1 MTPEIVV
8 EGLSVSYGP
17 ALILHDVNLEVRE
30 GEMVSMV
37 GPNGAG
43 KTTLLRALAG
53 LVRRDQKVSRQT
65 SVRLE
70 GTIAF
75 RGERIEQLLAHE
87 IAARGLILCPERRR
101 PFREMTVGENLL
113 AGAYLVRDRKEVD
126 TRLAEVHRL
135 FPLLK
140 ERNRQRA
147 GTLSG
152 GEQQMLAI
160 GRSLMSGP
168 KLLLIDEPSTGL
180 APLVKEPLFAR
191 IREIR
196 DTGIA
201 ILLVE
206 QDATLALSLAAS
218 GYVLSQGRIVAHGP
232 PDELLA
238 DEVVRRSYL
247 GL

>member
-1 MTPEIVV
+1 MTPEILV

-17 ALILHDVNLEVRE
+17 ALILHDVNLEVRK
-30 GEMVSMV
+30 GAMVSMV

-53 LVRRDQKVSRQT
+53 LVRRDQKVSRHT
-65 SVRLE
+65 TVRLE

-75 RGERIEQLLAHE
+75 EGQRIDQLLPHE
-87 IAARGLILCPERRR
+87 IAGRGLILCPERRR
-101 PFREMTVGENLL
+101 PFREMTVRENLL
-113 AGAYLVRDRKEVD
+113 AGAYLVRDRKEVE

-135 FPLLK
+135 FPLLQ
-140 ERNRQRA
+140 ERSRQRA

-160 GRSLMSGP
+160 GRSMMSGP

-232 PDELLA
+232 PEELLA

>member
-1 MTPEIVV
+1 MTPEILV

-17 ALILHDVNLEVRE
+17 ALILHDVHLEVRK

-53 LVRRDQKVSRQT
+53 LVRRDQKVSRHT
-65 SVRLE
+65 DVRLE

-75 RGERIEQLLAHE
+75 EGQRIDQLLPHE
-87 IAARGLILCPERRR
+87 IAGRGLILCPERRR
-101 PFREMTVGENLL
+101 PFREMTVRENLL
-113 AGAYLVRDRKEVD
+113 AGAYLVRDRKEVE
-126 TRLAEVHRL
+126 TRLTEVHRL
-135 FPLLK
+135 FPLLE
-140 ERNRQRA
+140 ERSRQSA

-160 GRSLMSGP
+160 GRSMMSGP

-232 PDELLA
+232 PEELLA